1 MNKTEDLEHSLAN
14 SITLNDLVM
23 LRNIINVASKR
34 GAFSAEE
41 FSDIGA
47 IYNKKLDSFLK
58 LHLKQIDD
66 DDSSEKQSNKNSNT
80 SSDKSKMENKIEI

>member
-47 IYNKKLDSFLK
+47 IYNKVDSFLK

-66 DDSSEKQSNKNSNT
+66 DDSSEKQSNKESNT

>member
-1 MNKTEDLEHSLAN
+1 MNKTEELEHSLAN

-23 LRNIINVASKR
+23 MRNIINVASKR

-47 IYNKKLDSFLK
+47 IYNKVDSFLK
-58 LHLKQIDD
+58 LHLKNIDED
-66 DDSSEKQSNKNSNT
+66 DN
-80 SSDKSKMENKIEI
+80 SDKHSGNDSKKSKKEDKIEI